1 MTVPCLVH
9 EALEHPSV
17 LHQAMER
24 SIAYIF
30 HAVLHLTT
38 GFQDHRQPHCS
49 TTSSLEPLEVHLNSF
64 SQLPGITR
72 V

>member
-9 EALEHPSV
+9 EALERSSV

-30 HAVLHLTT
+30 HAVLHLTA
-38 GFQDHRQPHCS
+38 GFQDHRQP
-49 TTSSLEPLEVHLNSF
+49 LLLDNQF
-64 SQLPGITR
+64 SYYVR
-72 V
+72 